1 MVEVTWAWCVVET
14 PAGAWGT
21 VALATPKPSRPGK
34 HPGSSLAWGRVSFSL
49 PFQTVPAAN
58 AGAEGRVPTPTPT
71 AGRHGEKTRTQ
82 DLGRGTRTGVLG
94 WLAPAAALATRT
106 EGTGGALERQ
116 AALRRPV
123 WRGRAVVPGAVGWGG
138 HTWPQEGPGGTEDS
152 RSLLDQLPLG
162 LPLARGDK
170 PSPSPVQAG
179 GPGWF
184 LSLLRPTHPPP
195 SAPSAG
201 PDGFETEP
209 RELSPPPKP
218 PPGSKPPP
226 SHPHSSVRSSPLWSW
241 ARLLPR
247 SPFKVN
253 RAGAAQASFPP
264 SPQQP

>member
-94 WLAPAAALATRT
+94 WSAPAAALATRT
-106 EGTGGALERQ
+106 EGTDGALERQ

-138 HTWPQEGPGGTEDS
+138 TLGLRKGPGEQRT
-152 RSLLDQLPLG
+152 P
-162 LPLARGDK
+162 A
-170 PSPSPVQAG
+170 PSWTSSPVVCHS
-179 GPGWF
+179 PGAT
-184 LSLLRPTHPPP
+184 SPAP
-195 SAPSAG
+195 APSR
-201 PDGFETEP
+201 PEVLDG
-209 RELSPPPKP
+209 S
-218 PPGSKPPP
+218 
-226 SHPHSSVRSSPLWSW
+226 
-241 ARLLPR
+241 
-247 SPFKVN
+247 
-253 RAGAAQASFPP
+253 
-264 SPQQP
+264 